1 MSNYIIVQHAPSLSE
16 FLRSVKIHIGYFHLY
31 RLPKKVYA
39 AIRFCEY
46 LCDNSQFISERQKLS
61 STVEETLV
69 KFWKRDS
76 WTAARFYLQRLY
88 PMNSDLSKWRKTFKV
103 FRARK
108 RVQKCISPVYTMLIS
123 DLLKIV

>member
-1 MSNYIIVQHAPSLSE
+1 MSSDIIAQHASSFSE
-16 FLRSVKIHIGYFHLY
+16 FLRSIKIHLGCFHLY

-46 LCDNSQFISERQKLS
+46 LCDNSQFILERQKLS
-61 STVEETLV
+61 STIEQTLV

-76 WTAARFYLQRLY
+76 WTTARFYLQRLY

-103 FRARK
+103 FRAKK
-108 RVQKCISPVYTMLIS
+108 RVQKSISPIDAVLIP
-123 DLLKIV
+123 DLSQIV